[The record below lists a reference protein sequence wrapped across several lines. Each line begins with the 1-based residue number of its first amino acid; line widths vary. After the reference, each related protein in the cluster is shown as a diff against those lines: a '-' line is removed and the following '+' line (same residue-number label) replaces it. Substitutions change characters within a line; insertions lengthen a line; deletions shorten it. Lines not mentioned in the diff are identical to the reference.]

1 MRRLRSLRIQSKAT
15 KQSAP
20 TSSAETVCLPTRKG
34 LTLLEVLV
42 AVTIFFGSLTAILQL
57 LATGQQAELM
67 TRLQT
72 EAVMRCE
79 SVMAEVVSGVKELK
93 SADAQPFT
101 DHDGTGT
108 WQWTLEVAS
117 TETANLLQVTVTVEY
132 VLSKDDIPATY
143 TLRRYLR
150 DPQIFLDAAATE
162 ETP

>member
-1 MRRLRSLRIQSKAT
+1 MRRMRSLRMQGKAT
-15 KQSAP
+15 KHSAP
-20 TSSAETVCLPTRKG
+20 TSSAETLCLPIRNG

-79 SVMAEVVSGVKELK
+79 AVMSEVVSGAKELE

-117 TETANLLQVTVTVEY
+117 TDTANLLQVTVTVEY

-143 TLRRYLR
+143 TLRRYMR

-162 ETP
+162 DTP